1 MTVTVTDGTTP
12 VSETIA
18 ITIGN
23 TNRAPVLAPIGA
35 KSGAEGSLLTFTVA
49 ATDADGDALTYSA
62 SGLPAGAN
70 FDAGTRTFSWTPG
83 YDQAGPYSVTV
94 TVTDGTTPVSET
106 IAITIGNT
114 NRAPVLAPIGAK
126 SGAEGSLLT
135 FTVAATDADGDTLTY
150 SASGLPGGA
159 NFDAGT
165 RTFSWT
171 PGYDQAGPYSVTV
184 TVTDGTTPVSETIAI
199 TIGNT
204 NRAPVLAPIGAK
216 SGAEGSLLTFTV
228 AATDADGDALTYSA
242 SGLPAGANFDAG
254 TRTFSW
260 TPGYDQAG
268 PYSVTVT
275 VTDGTTPVSETIA
288 ITIGNTNRA
297 PVLAPIGAKSGAE
310 GSLLTFT
317 VAATDA
323 DGDALTYS
331 ASGLPAGASFTAA
344 TRAFSWTPGYDQAGP
359 YSVTVTVTDGT
370 TPVSETIAITIGNTN
385 RAPVLAP
392 IGAKSGA
399 EGSLLTFTVAATDAD
414 GDTLTYSASG
424 LPGGANF
431 DAGTRT
437 FSWTPGYDQA
447 GPYSVT
453 VTVTDGTTPVSETI
467 AITIGN
473 TNRAPTAVNGTLPM
487 VEDTPASGTLVAT
500 DADGDA
506 LAYAI
511 VVNGTKGT
519 AIITNVATGG
529 FTYTPNANF
538 NGTDT
543 FTYTASDGTAVSNI
557 ATVDDH
563 HRRRQ
568 RRAGGRRR
576 QLRHGGRHAC

>member
-49 ATDADGDALTYSA
+49 ATDADGDTLTYSA

-199 TIGNT
+199 TIG
-204 NRAPVLAPIGAK
+204 
-216 SGAEGSLLTFTV
+216 S
-228 AATDADGDALTYSA
+228 
-242 SGLPAGANFDAG
+242 
-254 TRTFSW
+254 
-260 TPGYDQAG
+260 
-268 PYSVTVT
+268 
-275 VTDGTTPVSETIA
+275 
-288 ITIGNTNRA
+288 
-297 PVLAPIGAKSGAE
+297 
-310 GSLLTFT
+310 
-317 VAATDA
+317 
-323 DGDALTYS
+323 
-331 ASGLPAGASFTAA
+331 
-344 TRAFSWTPGYDQAGP
+344 
-359 YSVTVTVTDGT
+359 
-370 TPVSETIAITIGNTN
+370 TN

-473 TNRAPTAVNGTLPM
+473 TNRAPVLAPIG
-487 VEDTPASGTLVAT
+487 AKSGAEGSLLTFTVAAT

-506 LAYAI
+506 LTYSAS
-511 VVNGTKGT
+511 GLP
-519 AIITNVATGG
+519 GG
-529 FTYTPNANF
+529 ANF
-538 NGTDT
+538 DAGDADVQLDAGLRPGGSVLGDRHGDGRDDAGQRDDRDHDWEYEPGPGAGTDRRQERGRGQS
-543 FTYTASDGTAVSNI
+543 ADLHGGG
-557 ATVDDH
+557 D
-563 HRRRQ
+563 RRRRRRADLQCERAAGRRELQ
-568 RRAGGRRR
+568 RRRRGRSAGRRATTR
-576 QLRHGGRHAC
+576 RVRTR